1 MNNFSEVAHHILI
14 YSFIHS
20 LVGNETNL
28 WDSYAFLREFFLKI
42 IWILSD
48 GYVSQKKK
56 KK

>member
-28 WDSYAFLREFFLKI
+28 WDNYAFLREFFLKI
-42 IWILSD
+42 NWILSD
-48 GYVSQKKK
+48 GYVS
-56 KK
+56 